1 MLQDR
6 EPYIW
11 DALLD
16 RYSPSGGR
24 ARPEQHSN
32 HLAKEANSWAV
43 RVLLNPSLNSLDRSQ
58 PPCPTQRDQH
68 RQSVFLVEF
77 NSAPSPRPLS
87 HVANFHTHVSTPE
100 TLMPDG
106 RKIWVL

>member
-77 NSAPSPRPLS
+77 NSRAHLS
-87 HVANFHTHVSTPE
+87 SQTSRRNRKYKGFLYDISLLST
-100 TLMPDG
+100 
-106 RKIWVL
+106 

>member
-77 NSAPSPRPLS
+77 NSRARLS
-87 HVANFHTHVSTPE
+87 SQTSRRNRKYKGFLYDISLLST
-100 TLMPDG
+100 
-106 RKIWVL
+106 